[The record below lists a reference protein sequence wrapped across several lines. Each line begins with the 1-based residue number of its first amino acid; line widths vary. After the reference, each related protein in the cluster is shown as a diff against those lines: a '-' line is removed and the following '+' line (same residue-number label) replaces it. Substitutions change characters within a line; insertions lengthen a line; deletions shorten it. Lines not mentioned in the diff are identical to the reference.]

1 MNSLFAFVIVS
12 SLIDACVF
20 VGGCD
25 EFLPIVIVV
34 VVVVVV
40 VAGPVLFGGTVGFV
54 PVAYRPVA

>member
-1 MNSLFAFVIVS
+1 MNFLFAFVIVS

-25 EFLPIVIVV
+25 EFLPIV

-40 VAGPVLFGGTVGFV
+40 VAGPVFLFGGTVGFV
-54 PVAYRPVA
+54 PVEVIRD